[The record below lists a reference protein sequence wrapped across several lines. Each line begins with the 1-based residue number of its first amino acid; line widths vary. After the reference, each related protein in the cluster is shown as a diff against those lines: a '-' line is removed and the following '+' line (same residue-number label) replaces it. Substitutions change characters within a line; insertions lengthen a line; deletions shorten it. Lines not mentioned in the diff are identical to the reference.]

1 MVLPPADRMTQANI
15 KPRLRMVVL
24 YYFSRKL
31 NYLVCGTSNKSE
43 ITAGYFT
50 KFGDGASDILPLGGL
65 LKTQVRCLAT
75 EIGIPQKILDKAP
88 MPACGQAR
96 PMKAKWGLHTQNL
109 MKS

>member
-88 MPACGQAR
+88 TAGLWPGQTDGR
-96 PMKAKWGLHTQNL
+96 RMGITYPET
-109 MKS
+109 